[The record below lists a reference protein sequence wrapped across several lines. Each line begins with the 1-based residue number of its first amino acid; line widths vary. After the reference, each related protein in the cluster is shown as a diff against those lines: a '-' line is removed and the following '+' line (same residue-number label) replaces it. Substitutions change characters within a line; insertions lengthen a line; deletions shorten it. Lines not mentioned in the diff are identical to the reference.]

1 MPSCP
6 LVASRRLAPPGL
18 VALLSMSLAVGCQ
31 HAAGPHPATAEH
43 ASSSTSPNVTAVE
56 VRLEHWPKTVRVQGS
71 LLGDEHAVIGAKIPG
86 RVESVAVDL
95 GSVVRKGHVLVE
107 LDQRELQLQV
117 QQAESQLRQA
127 CAAVGLTPEES
138 EDELDREQ
146 SPPVLL
152 EKALLDETLA
162 NYQRGQR
169 LMQRDALSDT
179 EFARLKALYGTAQAR
194 YQSALNSVGEAI
206 ALVGVRRAE
215 LALAQ
220 ERLAESKIVAP
231 FDAVV
236 EHRHVSAGEYVQVGQ
251 PIVTLIRTDMLRFT
265 AGVPESKSSEIRPG
279 QAVSIQLP
287 DVGRT
292 LHAVVSRASPSV
304 TQTSR
309 ALWVEADVP
318 NDSLELRAGL
328 FAEAEIVVQPDAKSL
343 TVPARAV
350 AEFAGVQKVWLV
362 RDGEASEKPVRVGR
376 RDGGRVEI
384 LDGLEPGDVVV
395 GNSSD
400 GRSGAVAAVVHSVA
414 AEAVETSPNGKTQE
428 GLLE

>member
-1 MPSCP
+1 MPSH
-6 LVASRRLAPPGL
+6 LLFDSRRAAAEGVALTLLVFCAACGCRPSGPPG
-18 VALLSMSLAVGCQ
+18 AAAAAN
-31 HAAGPHPATAEH
+31 HANQPP
-43 ASSSTSPNVTAVE
+43 PDVTAIE
-56 VRLEHWPKTVRVQGS
+56 VRLEPWPKTVRVQGS

-86 RVESVAVDL
+86 RVEAVGVDL
-95 GSVVRKGHVLVE
+95 GSVVRRGELLVQ
-107 LDQRELQLQV
+107 LDERELQLQV

-152 EKALLDETLA
+152 EQALLDETKA
-162 NYQRGQR
+162 NYERGVR

-220 ERLAESKIVAP
+220 ERLSEAKVVAP

-251 PIVTLIRTDMLRFT
+251 PLVSLVRTDKLRFT
-265 AGVPESKSSEIRPG
+265 AGVPESKSAGVHRG
-279 QAVSIQLP
+279 QAVRIFVP
-287 DVGRT
+287 DKQHP
-292 LHAVVSRASPSV
+292 LEAAVSRVSPAL

-318 NDSLELRAGL
+318 NGDLELQAGL
-328 FAEAEIVVQPDAKSL
+328 FAEAEIVVDPQARSL
-343 TVPARAV
+343 AVPAQAV
-350 AEFAGVQKVWLV
+350 AEFAGVEKVWLV
-362 RDGEASEKPVRVGR
+362 REGEASERPVRVGR
-376 RDGGRVEI
+376 REQGRVEI
-384 LDGLEPGDVVV
+384 LSGLEPGDVVV
-395 GNSSD
+395 SNSSD
-400 GRSGAVAAVVHSVA
+400 GRSGAVAAVVRNVPS
-414 AEAVETSPNGKTQE
+414 EPVETAPNGTRE